1 GQWVEGKQ
9 HRFRLL
15 KVDLT
20 QFGSNRFQVG
30 IRSHKAVVDEY
41 FGKAK
46 VEPWKRQASLLYLT
60 LETNNVDKGKAY
72 LNKLMEVYLRQNL
85 ALKNQTSL
93 NTVNFIDRELA
104 GISDSL
110 QTTESRLEQFRS
122 ANKAVDISA
131 QGQAVFARL
140 GEIEKIRSE
149 EQAKLKYYEY
159 LRQYLNENRTM
170 GEVVSPSTMGVQ
182 DPVLVQL
189 IQELSKLYAERKV
202 LGLSSRRS
210 NPYLEQMDEKIRLT
224 TSAVRENLRN
234 LVQNAQSVIRD
245 LDARVKSTEGLLST
259 LPRTERDLVNIKR
272 KFTLNENLYVYL
284 LQKRAEAGITM
295 AANLPDARVIDA
307 AKKEKQIA
315 PNKATNYALGAL
327 LGLLVPVAVVLV
339 RDSLQNALIDR
350 SEVEGRTK
358 VPVLGVIGNNN
369 KATALVALQHP
380 KSVISESFRSQ
391 RTNNQYN
398 KPRHEKQVVV
408 VTTSLSG
415 EGKTVISTNNAS
427 NLS

>member
-1 GQWVEGKQ
+1 
-9 HRFRLL
+9 
-15 KVDLT
+15 
-20 QFGSNRFQVG
+20 
-30 IRSHKAVVDEY
+30 
-41 FGKAK
+41 
-46 VEPWKRQASLLYLT
+46 
-60 LETNNVDKGKAY
+60 
-72 LNKLMEVYLRQNL
+72 
-85 ALKNQTSL
+85 
-93 NTVNFIDRELA
+93 
-104 GISDSL
+104 
-110 QTTESRLEQFRS
+110 
-122 ANKAVDISA
+122 
-131 QGQAVFARL
+131 
-140 GEIEKIRSE
+140 
-149 EQAKLKYYEY
+149 KLKYYEY

-210 NPYLEQMDEKIRLT
+210 NPYLEQLDEKIRLT

-369 KATALVALQHP
+369 KTTALVALQHP
-380 KSVISESFRSQ
+380 KSVISESFRSL
-391 RTNNQYN
+391 RTNMQYIN
-398 KPRHEKQVVV
+398 PGLEKQVVL
-408 VTTSLSG
+408 VTSSISG
-415 EGKTVISTNNAS
+415 EGKTFISTNIAS
-427 NLS
+427 ILSLSGKKTVLIGMDLRKPKIFNDFGLTNHVGMSNYLIGKAEKEEIIQNTNYTNLDLIPAG